1 MGLIIKIAMTRVVFS
16 YVTRVCVG
24 VFRGVHE
31 NEEIIRQIYIRQM
44 DEMGRIK
51 QSAGCILN
59 LIIFYILKQ
68 KFGYNYQTS

>member
-1 MGLIIKIAMTRVVFS
+1 M
-16 YVTRVCVG
+16 G

-44 DEMGRIK
+44 DEMRPIK
-51 QSAGCILN
+51 ENAGCILN

-68 KFGYNYQTS
+68 KFACNYQRNC